1 MTTFA
6 LRIHPHVQTELAA
19 AAPAEARGQFYT
31 ALQHLERAHNLGQPA
46 TGEHVRVHWHM
57 FRFAVRNQPAGEAFG
72 QTWRML
78 GAGLFTAVG
87 LVPEGNTGGAA
98 DSGFRRMP
106 IPVDLQAILD
116 AARGEQPRI
125 AQRAATHRAAS
136 SHAALR

>member
-6 LRIHPHVQTELAA
+6 HRIPPHVQTKLAA
-19 AAPAEARGQFYT
+19 AASAEARGQFYT
-31 ALQHLERAHNLGQPA
+31 ALQHLERAHILGQLA

-87 LVPEGNTGGAA
+87 LVPQGNTGGAA
-98 DSGFRRMP
+98 VSGFRRMP
-106 IPVDLQAILD
+106 IPEDLQAVLD

-125 AQRAATHRAAS
+125 AQRAATHCAAS